1 MIRRVLWTVGLGL
14 GGSLLGGKGGGWWGA
29 VIGTI
34 WGGSIGFGFGSIFNE
49 KNATKL
55 LLVYWTIT
63 LALVG
68 VFFGLLVGAGL
79 QPDDSTFKEAI
90 HGVIGLIVGAML
102 GTLVGTKQLGRM
114 RRQSQDGR

>member
-1 MIRRVLWTVGLGL
+1 M
-14 GGSLLGGKGGGWWGA
+14 

-55 LLVYWTIT
+55 LLIYWTIT

-68 VFFGLLVGAGL
+68 TFFGLLVGAGL
-79 QPDDSTFKEAI
+79 QPDDSTFIEVT
-90 HGVIGLIVGAML
+90 HGIIGLIVGAML

-114 RRQSQDGR
+114 RREAQGGR